1 MLILNNEI
9 VNLTRKKRDDDLVVN
24 EEIFKSLKIDG
35 MIDLYEKCVEALTIY
50 IRDSIVFNNIEYV
63 KCNNGGR
70 NLFYNLVRN
79 SYILTDINHR
89 SN

>member
-24 EEIFKSLKIDG
+24 EEIFKSLKIG
-35 MIDLYEKCVEALTIY
+35 RIDLYEKCVEALTIY

-70 NLFYNLVRN
+70 NLFYNSVRN